1 MKDETGEN
9 VNYHPSAKKA
19 LLTIVPL
26 VLLAAGGPATASPG
40 GRDRTDAPVFS
51 ISVVSGADA
60 KDISGAS
67 AQSEQGKTLA
77 TQGFAVTE
85 APSGEMA
92 LVDRSME
99 QQGIT
104 AAYGPSFVDL
114 SWRAYAPGARY
125 VVVRDGIQVASLGA
139 GVTAFR
145 DTRVEPGAHYDYQ
158 VAPVLEE
165 EGHPQARLWGM
176 KVSVPAAGSLSALR
190 QEAMAQAAAAA
201 VAKTTTLSW
210 VTFIPQKK
218 INGPAKGCTYGSKYQ
233 FGGDGRTKF
242 DWTSSKY
249 RTALHA
255 TVTWSSKKVAGNKS
269 VSPTTVY
276 VKKTGKKVATKTA
289 SSKDMQAKKLGS
301 GKNYVDLRMV
311 THATNPFCTG
321 LGGVKGAIDGAFTI
335 QLTTSG
341 NYTIR
346 SGKHRLMPNHHIYIY
361 DGGKVKNVYTRTYAN
376 ASCLIG
382 SVACPEADL
391 TGYYGKF

>member
-1 MKDETGEN
+1 MKYRPTT
-9 VNYHPSAKKA
+9 KKA
-19 LLTIVPL
+19 LLAVVPMA
-26 VLLAAGGPATASPG
+26 LLAVGTPATAAPDEG
-40 GRDRTDAPVFS
+40 PRPDAPAFS
-51 ISVVSGADA
+51 ISALSSGTA
-60 KDISGAS
+60 KDISGVSEVS
-67 AQSEQGKTLA
+67 AEGKVLA
-77 TQGFAVTE
+77 TQGFGVTQ
-85 APSGEMA
+85 APSGEKA
-92 LVDRSME
+92 IVDRSMQ

-114 SWRAYAPGARY
+114 SWRGYAPEARY
-125 VVVRDGIQVASLGA
+125 VVTRDGVRVADLRP

-145 DTRVEPGAHYDYQ
+145 DTRVVPGNDYDYQ
-158 VAPVLEE
+158 VVPVLPEG
-165 EGHPQARLWGM
+165 GHPRARLWGM
-176 KVSVPAAGSLSALR
+176 KVSVPAAGSLAALR
-190 QEAMAQAAAAA
+190 QGATAQATAAA
-201 VAKTTTLSW
+201 VARTTTLSW
-210 VTFIPQKK
+210 ITFIPQKR

-242 DWTSSKY
+242 DWKSSKY

-255 TVTWSSKKVAGNKS
+255 TITWSSKKVTGNKS

-276 VKKTGKKVATKTA
+276 SKKTGKKVATKTA
-289 SSKDMQAKKLGS
+289 TSKNMQAKKLGS

-335 QLTTSG
+335 QLTTGG

-361 DGGKVKNVYTRTYAN
+361 DGGKVKNVYTRSYAS

-391 TGYYGKF
+391 TGYRGKF